1 MKTEIILVRHA
12 EPLKMK
18 MKFIN
23 SDLQKNNELI
33 PLSGRGEKAAE
44 ELSQKKFFND
54 VSVVISS
61 NYIRA
66 IDTAKY
72 IAEKNNCDF
81 IVDNNLGERKMGT
94 EIKTNDFWITQLFN
108 SDAKTADGESQNE
121 VRKRMLIVLE
131 KVLKEYRGK
140 RIVLVSHATA
150 ITFLLMNWCKL
161 EDAELKSKRR
171 KLSFDNKEVI
181 NDSFGMP
188 EVFRLIFEDDK
199 VVLIERVV
207 GGVVMDFGTWG
218 N

>member
-1 MKTEIILVRHA
+1 MRTEVILVRHA

-81 IVDNNLGERKMGT
+81 IIDNNLGERKMGT
-94 EIKTNDFWITQLFN
+94 EIKTSDFWITQLFD

-131 KVLKEYRGK
+131 NVLKEYRGK

-161 EDAELKSKRR
+161 EDAELKFKRR

-181 NDSFGMP
+181 NDSFGTP

-199 VVLIERVV
+199 VVLIERVG
-207 GGVVMDFGTWG
+207 GGVAMDFGTWG

>member
-181 NDSFGMP
+181 NDSFGTP